1 MQAKKC
7 DPYFLFSFLSRSVVV
22 EQTSRLMTGNT
33 LPRLQTEDVENLLV
47 PLPSKEKQEEITENV
62 RGFYEKM
69 RSLRD
74 EADESL
80 VEAQKQVSAMIFN

>member
-1 MQAKKC
+1 M
-7 DPYFLFSFLSRSVVV
+7 